1 MHCKNLSI
9 VVCLLLGLAGCASQ
23 PVAIAPPADI
33 WQDQAFQYQPAL
45 VTETRDS
52 LFALDADIVQSLQA
66 DKGHGFSTKRRLDL
80 LLARLYGPAGIRL
93 AYTSGHTT
101 AASQTWHDQRGDCLS
116 LTILAYAAS
125 RVLGINAHMQ
135 EVRVPFAVDRRDGV
149 DFING
154 HVNVVVREETEAVI
168 DGRPFVTG
176 VFIIDFEPQAGS
188 GRTGTWLT
196 EDAILAR
203 FYNNRAAE
211 YLVQQDDARAY
222 AYFRA
227 AIEKAPGYAPAY
239 ANLAQLYARQGI
251 AGAAERLLRH
261 ALALEGP
268 SYAPLR
274 GMQKLLADQ
283 GRATEAKYYADL
295 LVKRQEEDP
304 YYWLGLGLVALDAQR
319 HGAAISALERAAS
332 FASGFK
338 EIHYYLGLAYWRD
351 GQREAARKQLATLS
365 AINRQDPGVATLSKK
380 FSALAPA
387 KSVVY

>member
-9 VVCLLLGLAGCASQ
+9 VFSLLLGLAGCASP
-23 PVAIAPPADI
+23 PVVRAPPADL

-45 VTETRDS
+45 VTETRES

-66 DKGHGFSTKRRLDL
+66 DKGHGYSTKRRLDL

-93 AYTSGHTT
+93 AYSSGHTT

-116 LTILAYAAS
+116 LTILAYAAT
-125 RVLGINAHMQ
+125 RLLGINAHMQ
-135 EVRVPFAVDRRDGV
+135 EVRVPFLVDRRDGV

-154 HVNVVVREETEAVI
+154 HVNVVVREETEALI

-211 YLVQQDDARAY
+211 YLVQHDDARAY

-251 AGAAERLLRH
+251 AGAAEQLLRH
-261 ALALEGP
+261 AMALEGP

-274 GMQKLLADQ
+274 AMQKLLAAQ
-283 GRATEAKYYADL
+283 GRVTEARHYADL

-304 YYWLGLGLVALDAQR
+304 YYWIGMGLAAMDAQR
-319 HGAAISALERAAS
+319 YGAAISALERAAS
-332 FASGFK
+332 SASGFK
-338 EIHYYLGLAYWRD
+338 EIHYYLAVAYWRN
-351 GQREAARKQLATLS
+351 GQRDAANQQLATLS
-365 AINRQDPGVATLSKK
+365 SINRHDPSVALLTKKLSGI
-380 FSALAPA
+380 APA
-387 KSVVY
+387 PVTY

>member
-1 MHCKNLSI
+1 MVFGL
-9 VVCLLLGLAGCASQ
+9 VLGLAGCATNR
-23 PVAIAPPADI
+23 VASVPPADI
-33 WQDQAFQYQPAL
+33 WQDQAFNYESAF
-45 VTETRDS
+45 VTETRAS

-66 DKGHGFSTKRRLDL
+66 DKGSGHSTKRRLDL

-93 AYTSGHTT
+93 AYSSGHTT

-116 LTILAYAAS
+116 LTILAYAAA

-135 EVRVPFAVDRRDGV
+135 EVRVPVAVDRRDGV

-176 VFIIDFEPQAGS
+176 VFIIDFEPQAGA
-188 GRTGTWLT
+188 GRDGTRPT

-211 YLVQQDDARAY
+211 YLVQQDDAKAY

-227 AIEKAPGYAPAY
+227 AIEKAPDYAPAY

-261 ALALEGP
+261 AMALEGP
-268 SYAPLR
+268 SYAPLHA
-274 GMQKLLADQ
+274 MQKLLAAQ
-283 GRATEAKYYADL
+283 GRVTEARHYADVL
-295 LVKRQEEDP
+295 AKRQEEDP
-304 YYWLGLGLVALDAQR
+304 YYWIGVGLAALDEQR
-319 HGAAISALERAAS
+319 HGAAIVALERAAS
-332 FASGFK
+332 HASGFN
-338 EIHYYLGLAYWRD
+338 EIHYYLAVAYWRN
-351 GQREAARKQLATLS
+351 GQRDAADQQLATLTR
-365 AINRQDPGVATLSKK
+365 INQQDPRVAVLTSK
-380 FSALAPA
+380 LNGIAPPPVA
-387 KSVVY
+387 Y